1 MIKMNNSYNK
11 LKEIFREASISSD
24 IEGILHWD
32 MATTM
37 PTNARHQRADQ
48 LAFMA
53 KFKHT
58 LLSSQKVEDL
68 INETNE
74 YNLNSK
80 DRVNFKEMQR
90 EYLLISS
97 LPINLVEAIAK
108 VSATCEG
115 IWQEARKECNF
126 KIVEKSLQ
134 ELINLTIEESD
145 ILSEKLQCSKY
156 ESLVQK
162 YEPIA
167 NLDHISNLFE
177 DLKPFLI
184 NSIDQ
189 IIEKQKNDNFLKV
202 DYSIDPETQNNIAS
216 SLMKIIGFD
225 FSRGRLDK
233 SEHPFCGGATEDVR
247 ITTRYSEQDPFSS
260 LEGVMH
266 ETGHAMYELG
276 LPKEWQHQ
284 PAGRSRGMIMHES
297 QSLLVEMQITRSKAF
312 KKFLSNLL
320 KTSYNFSGNEWSPN
334 NLYILGTRVNK
345 TYIRVEADEVTY
357 PLHIMLRFN
366 LEKKLI
372 DKTLKTKDIP
382 EAWNAEY
389 KKLFSIDVD
398 NDSNGCLQDVHWY
411 AGLIGYFPTYSLG
424 ALTSAQLAHTLRTKL
439 PELDKEIELGNFKP
453 LIDWLRKNVHE
464 KASFFSTNE
473 ILEQVTNSPL
483 NAKYFKQY
491 IKNRY
496 L

>member
-1 MIKMNNSYNK
+1 MSIEAYKK
-11 LKEIFREASISSD
+11 LKKIFAEASISSD

-32 MATTM
+32 MATMM
-37 PTNARHQRADQ
+37 PVNARKQRANQ

-53 KFKHT
+53 KLKHG
-58 LLSSQKVEDL
+58 LLSNQQVEDL
-68 INETNE
+68 IKATNE
-74 YNLNSK
+74 DSLDIK
-80 DRVNFKEMQR
+80 DKVNFYEMKR
-90 EYLLISS
+90 EHLFTSA
-97 LPINLVEAIAK
+97 LPEDLVEAISKA
-108 VSATCEG
+108 SATCEG
-115 IWQEARKECNF
+115 IWQQARKECNF
-126 KIVEKSLQ
+126 KIVEKSLK
-134 ELINLTIEESD
+134 ELINLTIQESD

-162 YEPIA
+162 YEPLA
-167 NLDHISNLFE
+167 NIEHISNVFE
-177 DLKPFLI
+177 DLQSFLLS
-184 NSIDQ
+184 SIDQ
-189 IIEKQKNDNFLKV
+189 IIEKQKKDTILTINNTI
-202 DYSIDPETQNNIAS
+202 SSETQNDIAN
-216 SLMKIIGFD
+216 SLMKIVGFD

-247 ITTRYSEQDPFSS
+247 ITTRYSEENPLSS

-284 PAGRSRGMIMHES
+284 PVGRSRGMAMHES
-297 QSLLVEMQITRSKAF
+297 QSLLIEMQITRSLAF
-312 KKFLSNLL
+312 KKFLSNFL
-320 KTSYNFSGNEWSPN
+320 KTSFNFNGKQWSAR
-334 NLYILGTRVNK
+334 NLYTLGTRVNK

-366 LEKKLI
+366 LEKMLI
-372 DKTLKTKDIP
+372 NKTLKIKDIP
-382 EAWNAEY
+382 DVWNEEY
-389 KKLFSIDVD
+389 KKLFGIDVD
-398 NDSNGCLQDVHWY
+398 NEANGCLQDIHWY

-424 ALTSAQLAHTLRTKL
+424 ALTSAQFANALRKGL
-439 PELDKEIELGNFKP
+439 PKLDKEIEQGNFKP
-453 LIDWLRKNVHE
+453 LINWLRKNIHE

-491 IKNRY
+491 ITNRY